1 MKKERNWP
9 FIIITGFGIIAT
21 LIFVFIFVQNMAI
34 NTVKSSVL
42 LEKAYPHIKPQEY
55 LNHLKIKAKKN
66 NLRIVELRQD
76 KGYFL
81 IQLINDKKLDEVLA
95 ISPQVAPLA
104 IINLVIYD
112 LGDGTAIV
120 GNNPYIWD
128 IVYPSSVVDDLAE
141 SFSNEISDILD
152 SIYWDIKKEKQML
165 K

>member
-1 MKKERNWP
+1 MKKDRNWP
-9 FIIITGFGIIAT
+9 FIIITGVGIVAT
-21 LIFVFIFVQNMAI
+21 LIFIFIFVQNMAI
-34 NTVKSSVL
+34 NTVRSSVL

-55 LNHLKIKAKKN
+55 LNHLKLKAKRN
-66 NLRIVELRQD
+66 NLRIIELRHD
-76 KGYFL
+76 RGYFL
-81 IQLINDKKLDEVLA
+81 IQLINDKKLDEILS

-112 LGDGTAIV
+112 LGDGTAVI

-128 IVYPSSVVDDLAE
+128 IVYPNSVIDELAE
-141 SFSNEISDILD
+141 SFSKEISDILD